1 MAAARRSPQELL
13 AQIDAKHDE
22 LLARLDDLNERILA
36 ALAELLPA
44 ERQGKH
50 APDAPLANS

>member
-22 LLARLDDLNERILA
+22 LLVRLDDLNERILA
-36 ALAELLPA
+36 ALAELVPVAKTA
-44 ERQGKH
+44 EPRSGEM
-50 APDAPLANS
+50 A